1 MPMYHLIEYSDNHSK
16 ISGSL
21 WQYCEDI
28 PAANDNGNSVEFN
41 GDNATDSKKLEKLV
55 LSNAC

>member
-21 WQYCEDI
+21 WQYCKDI
-28 PAANDNGNSVEFN
+28 PAANDNGNSMEFN
-41 GDNATDSKKLEKLV
+41 GDNATDSKKIRKI
-55 LSNAC
+55 SS